1 MSWGL
6 NSVLLC
12 SADWPGIYCAAQA
25 GFQPTVFFFGLLNA
39 WITGEPIPY
48 VLSLSEKKKKKVVS
62 ELRVIEYVPIMHEAK
77 TLFVELLPLVT

>member
-39 WITGEPIPY
+39 WITGEPIPCF
-48 VLSLSEKKKKKVVS
+48 EFIRKKKKVVS

-77 TLFVELLPLVT
+77 HFS

>member
-48 VLSLSEKKKKKVVS
+48 VLSLSEKKKKS
-62 ELRVIEYVPIMHEAK
+62 SLRAEGDRVRAHHA
-77 TLFVELLPLVT
+77 